1 MDSKY
6 LESMQELGLQAGF
19 TLEELK
25 KKWRELSKK
34 YHSDRHAQADEVLR
48 ELADEKM
55 KKINEAYSYLEK
67 NFNQNTS
74 ASYNSNKGNDS
85 DYYNDYD
92 DYEEESYSKNYG
104 YRREDYYFL
113 SEEEELD
120 YFGELL
126 PKLKIQIEKS
136 LKEQVQ
142 LFIDEMTRIE
152 KTHHKNVYAP
162 SNFNETILKLENI
175 SNLEDFSS
183 EIGEIATAFTT
194 ELIPMYCINLFFGCI
209 SAINKIKKS
218 DLNYLKYLSRDE
230 IREIDRVMR
239 NNSDEINQMLFGN
252 DYQDINYIEMLKSRY
267 YNFLKEI
274 GELEKERLYTIEE
287 VCSELKR
294 DVHQISQ
301 LPIIGG
307 VLAYSSIDELIY
319 QYLQKLKKIAQNMY
333 DTYPDKL
340 FKIIKKLIYLGVEN
354 YENEAFFSEL
364 YYKSHTDPAYGV
376 IFYGKDIEGLK
387 ILLNNFP
394 NESNNVLVKL
404 YIYQEE
410 GKIEEIKKLS
420 TEITKIEYN
429 EYFIK
434 IVETLFEEFY
444 GKEQSFFI
452 NIQLLFS
459 EQSKKDILLI
469 LKGISKKLEED
480 INTDFW
486 GKNKE
491 NEDFKKLIQKY
502 NFLNKEDNIKFSN
515 ESYSCIEELLKYY
528 AKLQEILK
536 ENKKL
541 EDLINIFQYIEN
553 LKKDKGI
560 FDLYF
565 IDEIEEEKDRK
576 KKALDIDSFYWKKL
590 DKLRNI
596 KEKFSKYKDTNL
608 EKNELI
614 KKFIEKIRI
623 EIEEIKLL
631 ISVRIEK
638 YEPKLSSLENDKEKV
653 KKEKAQIN
661 MYKNI
666 IRFFKELENF

>member
-6 LESMQELGLQAGF
+6 LESMQELELKPGF

-25 KKWRELSKK
+25 KKKLELIKEYHPDK
-34 YHSDRHAQADEVLR
+34 YHKQPERVKK
-48 ELADEKM
+48 LAEEKT
-55 KKINEAYSYLEK
+55 KKINEAYDYLEK
-67 NFNQNTS
+67 NFNQKQNTTS
-74 ASYNSNKGNDS
+74 NSNNRHYTGNQ
-85 DYYNDYD
+85 N
-92 DYEEESYSKNYG
+92 YEEEYYSKNYG

-126 PKLKIQIEKS
+126 PRLKIKIEKS
-136 LKEQVQ
+136 LKDQVQ

-209 SAINKIKKS
+209 SAINKLKKS
-218 DLNYLKYLSRDE
+218 DLNYLKHLSRNE

-287 VCSELKR
+287 VCRELKR

-354 YENEAFFSEL
+354 YENEAFLSEL

-376 IFYGKDIEGLK
+376 IFYGKNTEGLK

-394 NESNNVLVKL
+394 NETNNALVKL
-404 YIYQEE
+404 YIFQEE

-459 EQSKKDILLI
+459 QESKKSMLLS
-469 LKGISKKLEED
+469 LKDVSKKLEEN

-491 NEDFKKLIQKY
+491 NEDLKELIQKY
-502 NFLNKEDNIKFSN
+502 QFLNKEENIKFLN
-515 ESYSCIEELLKYY
+515 ESFPYIQDILAYY

-541 EDLINIFQYIEN
+541 EDLIDIYQYIEN
-553 LKKDKGI
+553 LKKDKEI

-565 IDEIEEEKDRK
+565 VDEIEEEKDRK
-576 KKALDIDSFYWKKL
+576 KKVLEINSFYWKKL
-590 DKLRNI
+590 DKLKNI

-614 KKFIEKIRI
+614 KKFIEKVKI

>member
-6 LESMQELGLQAGF
+6 LESMQELELKPGF

-25 KKWRELSKK
+25 KKKLELIKEYHPDK
-34 YHSDRHAQADEVLR
+34 YHNQPERVKK
-48 ELADEKM
+48 LAEEKT
-55 KKINEAYSYLEK
+55 KKINEAYDYLEK
-67 NFNQNTS
+67 NFNQKQNTTS
-74 ASYNSNKGNDS
+74 NSNNRHYTGNQ
-85 DYYNDYD
+85 N
-92 DYEEESYSKNYG
+92 YEEEYYSKNYG

-113 SEEEELD
+113 TEEEELD

-126 PKLKIQIEKS
+126 PRLKIKIEKS
-136 LKEQVQ
+136 LKDQVQ

-209 SAINKIKKS
+209 SAINKLKKS
-218 DLNYLKYLSRDE
+218 DLNYLKHLSRDE

-287 VCSELKR
+287 VCRELKR

-354 YENEAFFSEL
+354 YENEAFLSEL

-376 IFYGKDIEGLK
+376 IFYGKNTEGLK

-394 NESNNVLVKL
+394 NETNNTLVKL
-404 YIYQEE
+404 YIFQKE

-459 EQSKKDILLI
+459 QESKKSMLLS
-469 LKGISKKLEED
+469 LKDISKKLEEN

-491 NEDFKKLIQKY
+491 NEDLKELIQKY
-502 NFLNKEDNIKFSN
+502 QFLNKEENIKFLN
-515 ESYSCIEELLKYY
+515 ESFPYIQDILAYY
-528 AKLQEILK
+528 TKLQEILK

-541 EDLINIFQYIEN
+541 EDLIDIYQYIEN
-553 LKKDKGI
+553 LKKDKEI

-565 IDEIEEEKDRK
+565 VDEIEEEKDRK
-576 KKALDIDSFYWKKL
+576 KKVLEINSFYWKKL
-590 DKLRNI
+590 DKLKNI

-614 KKFIEKIRI
+614 KKFIEKVKI

>member
-1 MDSKY
+1 MDNKY
-6 LESMQELGLQAGF
+6 LESIEELGLQSGF

-34 YHSDRHAQADEVLR
+34 YHSDKHAQADEVLR

-67 NFNQNTS
+67 NFVQNQNTRS
-74 ASYNSNKGNDS
+74 NSSNSYHTRNQN
-85 DYYNDYD
+85 
-92 DYEEESYSKNYG
+92 YEEEYYSENYE
-104 YRREDYYFL
+104 YRREDYYFFN
-113 SEEEELD
+113 EEEELD

-126 PKLKIQIEKS
+126 PRLKIKIEKT

-142 LFIDEMTRIE
+142 VFIDEMTRIE

-209 SAINKIKKS
+209 SVINKLKKS
-218 DLNYLKYLSRDE
+218 DLDYLKHLTRDE
-230 IREIDRVMR
+230 IREINRVMR

-252 DYQDINYIEMLKSRY
+252 DYKDINYIEMLKSRY
-267 YNFLKEI
+267 YNFLRER

-287 VCSELKR
+287 VCRELKR

-420 TEITKIEYN
+420 TEMTKIEYN

-444 GKEQSFFI
+444 GKEQSFFV
-452 NIQLLFS
+452 NIKLLFN

-469 LKGISKKLEED
+469 LKGISKKLEEN
-480 INTDFW
+480 INTNFW

-491 NEDFKKLIQKY
+491 NEDFKELIQKY
-502 NFLNKEDNIKFSN
+502 YFLNIEKNINFLN
-515 ESYSCIEELLKYY
+515 ESYPYIEDLLKYY
-528 AKLQEILK
+528 TKLQEILK
-536 ENKKL
+536 ENKKI
-541 EDLINIFQYIEN
+541 EDLMDIYQYIEN
-553 LKKDKGI
+553 LKKDKEI

-565 IDEIEEEKDRK
+565 VDEIEEEKDRK
-576 KKALDIDSFYWKKL
+576 KKALDINSFYWKKL